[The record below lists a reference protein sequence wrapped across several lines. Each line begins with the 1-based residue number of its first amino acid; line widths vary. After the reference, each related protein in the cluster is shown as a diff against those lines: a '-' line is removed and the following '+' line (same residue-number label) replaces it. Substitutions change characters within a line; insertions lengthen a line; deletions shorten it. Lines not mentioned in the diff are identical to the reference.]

1 MASGQIDVAPLNT
14 HRFPLERASDAYA
27 LLTSGEP
34 SLGILL
40 EYPAVRA
47 GSVQPAERRTVLL
60 ASAAVAPAKGTLAF
74 LGAGN
79 YAGRVLIPAFQKA
92 GATLH
97 TVVSAGG
104 VSAAHYGRKFGFSKA
119 STDASDVLADLAIDT
134 VVVATRHN
142 VHARQE
148 IGRAHV

>member
-1 MASGQIDVAPLNT
+1 TKVSI
-14 HRFPLERASDAYA
+14 
-27 LLTSGEP
+27 
-34 SLGILL
+34 
-40 EYPAVRA
+40 
-47 GSVQPAERRTVLL
+47 
-60 ASAAVAPAKGTLAF
+60 AF

-79 YAGRVLIPAFQKA
+79 YAGRVLMPAFRKA

-119 STDASDVLADLAIDT
+119 STDASEALADVAVDT

-142 VHARQE
+142 VHAGQVLAALRAGKRVLCE
-148 IGRAHV
+148 KLLCLTREELAGIGADASGRPKQGWMVGFNRRFAAEQ

>member
-1 MASGQIDVAPLNT
+1 MIRRPPRSTLFPYTTLFRSDVTPLIT

-104 VSAAHYGRKFGFSKA
+104 VSAA
-119 STDASDVLADLAIDT
+119 
-134 VVVATRHN
+134 
-142 VHARQE
+142 
-148 IGRAHV
+148 